1 MRARIGIL
9 ASLVLASALGAAAAG
24 PASSASP
31 AAPTRQTVS
40 LLYAVSGASATMTLL
55 PGSGNRYAFTLR
67 GADART
73 VWFSDRP
80 ARDSGT
86 LPTSGL
92 VGQWAGIGF
101 AADPPNVA
109 IALHDPVGAT
119 DTIVAVMRRPS
130 LRGGVLRATMQVLTS
145 EQAGAVTGNLAAHG
159 DRHDANGIPARLG
172 PVSVFIDDASV
183 VIINECVIQPYT
195 SCEGANLSGA
205 PLASANLT
213 GANMKNANLAGANL
227 SGANVAGAN
236 LGGADFGGAN
246 LAGANL
252 GGANLLEAFLGA
264 ADLAGASLRFADL
277 EWANLQGADLT
288 GADMSGADLSAA
300 TWIDGTQCAGGSTG
314 GCDPVILPNP

>member
-92 VGQWAGIGF
+92 
-101 AADPPNVA
+101 
-109 IALHDPVGAT
+109 
-119 DTIVAVMRRPS
+119 
-130 LRGGVLRATMQVLTS
+130 
-145 EQAGAVTGNLAAHG
+145 
-159 DRHDANGIPARLG
+159 
-172 PVSVFIDDASV
+172 
-183 VIINECVIQPYT
+183 
-195 SCEGANLSGA
+195 
-205 PLASANLT
+205 
-213 GANMKNANLAGANL
+213 
-227 SGANVAGAN
+227 
-236 LGGADFGGAN
+236 
-246 LAGANL
+246 
-252 GGANLLEAFLGA
+252 
-264 ADLAGASLRFADL
+264 
-277 EWANLQGADLT
+277 
-288 GADMSGADLSAA
+288 
-300 TWIDGTQCAGGSTG
+300 
-314 GCDPVILPNP
+314 